1 MKIAFFRLAFASCTL
16 LAAQFAWAHAYPTHQ
31 EPAAGATAP
40 TSTNAVVIDFDD
52 GLEPAFSSIDVT
64 DAQGKSVIREKA
76 TVDAKNTKRMSV
88 TLNALAPGKYSVAW
102 IAVADD
108 GHRTTGHYAFTVK

>member
-1 MKIAFFRLAFASCTL
+1 MKLAFFRTAVASCAL

-40 TSTNAVVIDFDD
+40 ASVNAVVIDFDD

-76 TVDAKNTKRMSV
+76 KVDAQNSKRMSV
-88 TLNALAPGKYSVAW
+88 ALDALTPGKYSVVW
-102 IAVADD
+102 IAVAAD
-108 GHRTTGHYAFTVK
+108 GHRTTGHYAFNVK